1 MQTKTQSN
9 MDIISVEQA
18 KTLDGLFRE
27 RVKRSGERVAYHAFN
42 KVTEQWDLYTWDHMD
57 RFIARWQAALEQEK
71 LAAGDRVAVMARNC
85 PEWIM
90 FEQAALGLGLV
101 VVPLY
106 VDDRAES
113 AVYVL
118 EHSGAKV
125 LLLEDTQKWRDF
137 LALSQEQKRGIDN
150 VQRIVI
156 LRSEDLTLEENT
168 QQTQV
173 VSVHDWLPAQA
184 GEVKRIDKDP
194 HDLATI
200 VYTSGTSGRPKG
212 VMLSHHNILS
222 NAYASVQAVSVYPT
236 DLMLS
241 FLPLSHMFE
250 RTSGYYL
257 SIMSGGSIAFNRS
270 IPELQEDLQVIRPT
284 LMITVPRIF
293 ERVHAGIRAKL
304 AEGSAIARWL
314 FNFAVDV
321 GYQRFEYQQGRA
333 GWSLKLLLWPMLKS
347 LVADKVL
354 DKLGGRLR
362 FVISG
367 GAALSADVSR
377 IFIGLG
383 LPILQGYGMT
393 ESSPVVSV
401 NRPEDN
407 VPASIGTTLPGIEVK
422 LGENDALLIRGPN
435 VMLGYWNNQEA
446 TQQAISSEG
455 WLNSGDVARIDQQ
468 GHIFITGRHK
478 EIIVLS
484 TGEKIP
490 PADMEAAILRDS
502 LFDQVMV
509 VGEGRPFLSVLVV
522 LNANAK
528 NKFLTQYGGDRTL
541 KQNGPKSHA
550 EEVLLDKITRQTSAF
565 PGYARIRRVAV
576 IDEPWTVEN
585 GLLTPTL
592 KLKRNKVME
601 KYQQVIDHFY
611 TGR

>member
-1 MQTKTQSN
+1 METQDN
-9 MDIISVEQA
+9 MDIISAEQA
-18 KTLDGLFRE
+18 KTLDGLFSE
-27 RVKRSGERVAYHAFN
+27 RVKRSSEQVAYHAFN
-42 KVTEQWDLYTWDHMD
+42 KVTEQWDRYTWSQMD
-57 RFIARWQAALEQEK
+57 RFIACWQAALEQEK
-71 LAAGDRVAVMARNC
+71 LASGDRVAVMVKNC

-106 VDDRAES
+106 VDDRIES

-125 LLLEDTQKWRDF
+125 LLLEDTQKWCDF
-137 LALSQEQKRGIDN
+137 LALSPEQKRGIDK
-150 VQRIVI
+150 VQRVVI
-156 LRSEDLTLEENT
+156 LRSEDLTLENNA

-173 VSVHDWLPAQA
+173 VFVHDWLPAQA
-184 GEVKRIDKDP
+184 GEVKHIEKDS

-222 NAYASVQAVSVYPT
+222 NAYASVQAVAVHPT

-257 SIMSGGSIAFNRS
+257 SIMSGASIAFNRS
-270 IPELQEDLQVIRPT
+270 IPELQEDLLSIHPT
-284 LMITVPRIF
+284 LMIAVPRIF
-293 ERVHAGIRAKL
+293 ERVHMGIRAKL
-304 AEGSAIARWL
+304 AEGSAFARWL

-321 GYQRFEYQQGRA
+321 GYQRFEYQQGRV
-333 GWSLKLLLWPMLKS
+333 GWSPKLLLWPVLGK

-354 DKLGGRLR
+354 NKLGGRLR
-362 FVISG
+362 FVVSG
-367 GAALSADVSR
+367 GAALPIDVSR
-377 IFIGLG
+377 VFIGLG

-401 NRPEDN
+401 NRLGDN
-407 VPASIGTTLPGIEVK
+407 VPASIGITLPGIEVK
-422 LGENDALLIRGPN
+422 LGESDALLIRGPN
-435 VMLGYWNNQEA
+435 VMLGYWNNEEA

-455 WLNSGDVARIDQQ
+455 WLNSGDIARIDQQ
-468 GHIFITGRHK
+468 GHIFITGRYK

-502 LFDQVMV
+502 LFDQVMI
-509 VGEGRPFLSVLVV
+509 VGEGRPSLSVLAV

-528 NKFLTQYGGDRTL
+528 DKFSTQRSVDQTL
-541 KQNGPKSHA
+541 KQNGQKSHA
-550 EEVLLDKITRQTSAF
+550 EEVLLDKITRQTNAF
-565 PGYARIRRVAV
+565 PGYARIHRVAV
-576 IDEPWTVEN
+576 IDESWTVEN

-601 KYQQVIDHFY
+601 KYHEVIEQLY
-611 TGR
+611 TGRRN

>member
-1 MQTKTQSN
+1 MQLGTHDN

-18 KTLDGLFRE
+18 KTLDGLFGE
-27 RVKRSGERVAYHAFN
+27 RVKRSSERVAYHAFN
-42 KVTEQWDLYTWDHMD
+42 KVTEQWDRYTWSHMD

-71 LAAGDRVAVMARNC
+71 LALGDRVAVMVKNC

-106 VDDRAES
+106 VDDRIEN

-125 LLLEDTQKWRDF
+125 LLLEDMQKWRDF
-137 LALSQEQKRGIDN
+137 LALSPEQRHGIDK
-150 VQRIVI
+150 VQCVII
-156 LRSEDLTLEENT
+156 LRSEGLTLENNA
-168 QQTQV
+168 QQMQV
-173 VSVHDWLPAQA
+173 VSVQDWLPAQA
-184 GEVKRIDKDP
+184 GEVKHIDKDP

-222 NAYASVQAVSVYPT
+222 NAYASIQAASVYPT

-250 RTSGYYL
+250 RTSSYCL
-257 SIMSGGSIAFNRS
+257 SVMSGGSVAFNRS
-270 IPELQEDLQVIRPT
+270 ISELQEDLLLIRPT
-284 LMITVPRIF
+284 LMIAVPRIF
-293 ERVHAGIRAKL
+293 ERVHKGIRAKL
-304 AEGSAIARWL
+304 AEGSAFTRWL
-314 FNFAVDV
+314 FDFSVDV

-333 GWSLKLLLWPMLKS
+333 GWSPKLLLWPVLGK

-354 DKLGGRLR
+354 NKLGGRLR
-362 FVISG
+362 FVVSG

-377 IFIGLG
+377 VFIGLG

-401 NRPEDN
+401 NRLDDN
-407 VPASIGTTLPGIEVK
+407 VPASIGTTLPGVEVK
-422 LGENDALLIRGPN
+422 LGESDALLIRGPN
-435 VMLGYWNNQEA
+435 VMLGYWNNEEA
-446 TQQAISSEG
+446 TKQAISSEG

-502 LFDQVMV
+502 LFDQVMI
-509 VGEGRPFLSVLVV
+509 VGEGRSFLSVLVV
-522 LNANAK
+522 LNANAED
-528 NKFLTQYGGDRTL
+528 KFGLDQTL
-541 KQNGPKSHA
+541 KQNGKESYA

-565 PGYARIRRVAV
+565 PGYARIHRVAV
-576 IDEPWTVEN
+576 ISESWTVEN
-585 GLLTPTL
+585 GFLTPTL

-601 KYQQVIDHFY
+601 KYGEVIEQLY
-611 TGR
+611 TKH